1 MVPKATDVRALDF
14 DQPSDRVFVAKGFG
28 FWRRPDANRGN
39 RPHPSCV
46 IDADL
51 ATTKKASWMLLGADA
66 RAGPRTEPASTRTLA
81 EDNSDS
87 EHALRLTY
95 AIFLPFSA
103 SFQWPLDL
111 PYSVSSL
118 LWS

>member
-1 MVPKATDVRALDF
+1 MWSRPTVAVFRVWPRVHLFKTHPRA
-14 DQPSDRVFVAKGFG
+14 
-28 FWRRPDANRGN
+28 
-39 RPHPSCV
+39 
-46 IDADL
+46 
-51 ATTKKASWMLLGADA
+51 ADA

-81 EDNSDS
+81 EDNSES

-111 PYSVSSL
+111 PHSVSSL

>member
-1 MVPKATDVRALDF
+1 MWSRPTVADF
-14 DQPSDRVFVAKGFG
+14 RVWPRVHLFKT
-28 FWRRPDANRGN
+28 
-39 RPHPSCV
+39 HPR
-46 IDADL
+46 
-51 ATTKKASWMLLGADA
+51 GADA

-95 AIFLPFSA
+95 VVFPFSA
-103 SFQWPLDL
+103 SCQWPLEL
-111 PYSVSSL
+111 PHGVSSL

>member
-1 MVPKATDVRALDF
+1 MWSRPTVAVFRVWPRVHLFKTHPRA
-14 DQPSDRVFVAKGFG
+14 
-28 FWRRPDANRGN
+28 
-39 RPHPSCV
+39 
-46 IDADL
+46 
-51 ATTKKASWMLLGADA
+51 ADA

-81 EDNSDS
+81 EDNSES

-95 AIFLPFSA
+95 AIFLPFST

-111 PYSVSSL
+111 PHSVSSL